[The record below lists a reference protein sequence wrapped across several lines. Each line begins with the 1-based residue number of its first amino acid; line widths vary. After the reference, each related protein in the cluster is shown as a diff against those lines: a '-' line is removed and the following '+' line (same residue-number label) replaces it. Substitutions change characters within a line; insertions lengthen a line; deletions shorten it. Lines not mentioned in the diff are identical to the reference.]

1 MYAFRR
7 EPWLYN
13 IDMKPDLTSS
23 LRPYLGRLPVLG
35 ARVYVDPAA
44 TIIGDVELGDD
55 VSLWPGTILRG
66 DVNFIRIGA
75 RTNVQDGTIIHVSH
89 HSPYN
94 KVGHPTLIGEEVTVG
109 HGTIIHACTI
119 GDRCLIGM
127 GACILDG
134 AQVMNHGFVGA
145 GAIIGPGKVVGEG
158 ELWLGNPG
166 RFVRR
171 LGDKEIESLLYS
183 AQHYVRLKDQY
194 LEAAL

>member
-1 MYAFRR
+1 MPVILPYRGILPTIAPDAF
-7 EPWLYN
+7 
-13 IDMKPDLTSS
+13 IADTA
-23 LRPYLGRLPVLG
+23 V
-35 ARVYVDPAA
+35 
-44 TIIGDVELGDD
+44 IIGDVEIGAGSSIWFGC
-55 VSLWPGTILRG
+55 VLRG
-66 DVNFIRIGA
+66 DVNHIRIGA

-194 LEAAL
+194 LNPPAL

>member
-1 MYAFRR
+1 
-7 EPWLYN
+7 
-13 IDMKPDLTSS
+13 MKPDLTSS

-75 RTNVQDGTIIHVSH
+75 RTNVQD
-89 HSPYN
+89 
-94 KVGHPTLIGEEVTVG
+94 
-109 HGTIIHACTI
+109 GTIIHACTI

-194 LEAAL
+194 LNPPAL